1 MGSRTRPSSYVAF
14 DSTDGFLYIADT
26 GNQRVARLDTTK
38 GIKGGPL
45 PRQMEPL
52 KDDAVIKDTT
62 LEEIVPSGTL
72 DAPSGIEVHG
82 DLIYVTD
89 ATTSTF
95 HVFDKKGTALRSL
108 ATDLP
113 GGALSGF
120 VFGPDGKIYFTD
132 KSTSRVVRIDP
143 Q

>member
-1 MGSRTRPSSYVAF
+1 
-14 DSTDGFLYIADT
+14 
-26 GNQRVARLDTTK
+26 
-38 GIKGGPL
+38 
-45 PRQMEPL
+45 MEPL
-52 KDDAVIKDTT
+52 KDDAVMKDTT

-72 DAPSGIEVHG
+72 DGPSGIEVRG

-95 HVFDKKGTALRSL
+95 HVFDKKGTEVRSL